1 MIDSSAKVLLV
12 YVGGTIGMIEN
23 SETGAL
29 EPFNFSHLESSM
41 PEIKRLNF
49 HVKAYLF
56 DPPID
61 SSDVSPE
68 KWQAMAQIIKDH
80 YEDYDGFVILH
91 GTDTMAYTASA
102 MSLMFENLT
111 KPIIFTG
118 SQLPIGKL
126 RTDGKENLITALEIA
141 ADKDEFGRPSV
152 PELCIYMQSVLLRG
166 NRTTKINAENFRAF
180 STPNYPH
187 LAEAGVDIR
196 YEEKFIL
203 QPDYSKPVKFHLGL
217 DHHVAVL
224 KLFPGITEEV
234 VRAILTIPK
243 LKGVVLETYGSG
255 NSLQFRWF
263 IDLLREAVE
272 KGIVVVNVTQCLY
285 GTVNMHRYKNGL
297 CLERAGLISGYDITT
312 EAALAKLMI
321 LFGEGKTPEEV
332 KRLMPISL
340 RGELTRR

>member
-12 YVGGTIGMIEN
+12 YAGGTIGMVEN
-23 SETGAL
+23 NETGAL
-29 EPFNFSHLESSM
+29 EPFDFSHLESNM

-49 HVKAYLF
+49 HVKAHLF
-56 DPPID
+56 NPPID

-68 KWQAMAQIIKDH
+68 KWQAMAKIIKDN
-80 YEDYDGFVILH
+80 YDDFDGFVILH
-91 GTDTMAYTASA
+91 GTDTMAYSASV

-141 ADKDEFGRPSV
+141 ADKDKFGRPSA
-152 PELCIYMQSVLLRG
+152 PELCIYMQNVLLRG
-166 NRTTKINAENFRAF
+166 NRTTKINAENFRVF
-180 STPNYPH
+180 SSPNYPH
-187 LAEAGVDIR
+187 LATAGVDIR
-196 YEEKFIL
+196 YEDKFIL
-203 QPDYSKPVKFHLGL
+203 QPDYDKPVIFHFAL
-217 DHHVAVL
+217 DHRVAVL

-234 VRAILTIPK
+234 VRAFLTIPG

-255 NSLQFRWF
+255 NSLRADWF
-263 IDLLREAVE
+263 IDLLHDAVK
-272 KGIVVVNVTQCLY
+272 KGIVIVNVTQCLY
-285 GTVNMHRYKNGL
+285 GTVEMHRYENGL
-297 CLERAGLISGYDITT
+297 RLEKVGVISGYDIST

-332 KRLMPISL
+332 KALMPISL